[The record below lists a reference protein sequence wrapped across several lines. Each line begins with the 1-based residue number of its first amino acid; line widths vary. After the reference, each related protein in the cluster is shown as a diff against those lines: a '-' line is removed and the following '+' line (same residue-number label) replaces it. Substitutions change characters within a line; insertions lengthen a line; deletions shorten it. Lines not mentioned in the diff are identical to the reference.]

1 MSDQSL
7 EQKVESYDEER
18 RRKHEERQK
27 REATKVKVTSKI
39 EEKKATLHE
48 KNEIPIIALYE
59 DVGIETNE
67 IKIDKEIPEIG
78 EEELK
83 ISIPI
88 IELEKPVIELKQVE
102 LEKIIPKIVAEERKF
117 EIPLIKLNKP
127 EQVRSFITTFDEKL
141 PQIQPTVRI
150 LRVPIYRVSKSAVRE
165 IVSSFD
171 SRIDPKILQCFIDKE
186 LEQKPETTSPESEP
200 SAGEE
205 EFEEIPDIVD
215 FVFGVPNSKISSRG
229 PKIVLY
235 KELENDSTIGS
246 FETLCIRIHRE
257 KEGGYP
263 RIQPIKKFDDFNI
276 REIEKWVE
284 ANKRVV
290 TIDLDNDKGK
300 ARQWF
305 CEDNLREP
313 LRRTI
318 IGDVGF
324 IIFKTRDAELYE
336 HSKKVL
342 ENLETETEHILD
354 IVYAQPKPLSFEE
367 KKKLSNL
374 AWGYI
379 KFDSISPFILEE
391 KRVERPHGA
400 TFDDIFNKLSQRKF
414 EDCLEELEGSP
425 YSNATKPH
433 DGEESKE
440 HKRMKW
446 FVVKYLTKK
455 LKVEGVLKLKNPI
468 EPKAFEIN
476 ATIKTE
482 EDTKKELDVCIADVM
497 DTHAYEV
504 YEIETLFAQD
514 REGKTVEEKLNYTI
528 EKYKKVSKQIEKIN
542 IVLDNLTLLTNLKKV
557 VNVLKNKPKEEREKV
572 EFYTIDLQN
581 DELISLRVV
590 IKSMGSTYSTKS
602 KSFSSQL

>member
-1 MSDQSL
+1 MSDQRL
-7 EQKVESYDEER
+7 EQKEEYYDEER

-27 REATKVKVTSKI
+27 REATKVKVTPKI
-39 EEKKATLHE
+39 DEKKATLHT
-48 KNEIPIIALYE
+48 KIEIPIIALYG
-59 DVGIETNE
+59 DVGIETKE

-83 ISIPI
+83 ISIPV

-102 LEKIIPKIVAEERKF
+102 LEKIIPKIVAEESKF
-117 EIPLIKLNKP
+117 EIPLIRLNKP

-141 PQIQPTVRI
+141 PQIQPTVRR
-150 LRVPIYRVSKSAVRE
+150 LRVPIYRVYKSVVRE

-171 SRIDPKILQCFIDKE
+171 SRVDPKILQCFMDKE

-235 KELENDSTIGS
+235 KELETDSTIGS
-246 FETLCIRIHRE
+246 FETLCIRIYRE
-257 KEGGYP
+257 KKGGYP
-263 RIQPIKKFDDFNI
+263 RIQPIKKLDEFNKK
-276 REIEKWVE
+276 EIEKYVE
-284 ANKRVV
+284 INKVI
-290 TIDLDNDKGK
+290 TIDLDNNLDKNKKK
-300 ARQWF
+300 AYKWF
-305 CEDNLREP
+305 CEETLREP
-313 LRRTI
+313 IRRAI

-324 IIFKTRDAELYE
+324 IIFKTRDAKLYE
-336 HSKKVL
+336 YSKKVL
-342 ENLETETEHILD
+342 ENVEKDIEHPLD
-354 IVYAQPKPLSFEE
+354 IVHAHPNSLSFEE
-367 KKKLSNL
+367 KINLSNF
-374 AWGYI
+374 AWGYL
-379 KFDSISPFILEE
+379 KLDSISPFRLEE
-391 KRVERPHGA
+391 ERVGRPHGA

-414 EDCLEELEGSP
+414 DDCLEELEGSP

-455 LKVEGVLKLKNPI
+455 LKEEGVLKLKNPI

-482 EDTKKELDVCIADVM
+482 EDTKNELNVCIADVM

-514 REGKTVEEKLNYTI
+514 RDGKTVEEKLNYTI
-528 EKYKKVSKQIEKIN
+528 DKYKELNQINKIN
-542 IVLDNLTLLTNLKKV
+542 IVLDNLTLLRNLKKMT
-557 VNVLKNKPKEEREKV
+557 NVEKNKSKEEREKV
-572 EFYTIDLQN
+572 EFYTINLQN
-581 DELISLRVV
+581 DKLISLRDV

-602 KSFSSQL
+602 K